1 MTVLSGESHLLPGRN
16 RTQGGG
22 WGAPKPARGNLG
34 SKGTKEQAGRYA
46 HTVPVWS
53 VSRVPGWDLGNPAW
67 IMGETLFSLKLKL
80 NIIGNKMLGVRSSA
94 GAREALLIN

>member
-1 MTVLSGESHLLPGRN
+1 MGAGDPKASQRQPWLQGNQGASRQVCSHSARLVGEQSPR
-16 RTQGGG
+16 
-22 WGAPKPARGNLG
+22 LG
-34 SKGTKEQAGRYA
+34 LR
-46 HTVPVWS
+46 
-53 VSRVPGWDLGNPAW
+53 DPAW